1 MLNPFQLLGPWM
13 MIGGAALLLLIF
25 VAVFVWNSP
34 RRRDPVVYRE
44 SATPPRERPVT
55 APESR

>member
-13 MIGGAALLLLIF
+13 MIGGAALLLLLF

-34 RRRDPVVYRE
+34 RRQDPVVRRE
-44 SATPPRERPVT
+44 SAARLPERPVT
-55 APESR
+55 APQSR

>member
-34 RRRDPVVYRE
+34 RRRAPVATRE
-44 SATPPRERPVT
+44 STTPMGERHVT
-55 APESR
+55 APQSQ